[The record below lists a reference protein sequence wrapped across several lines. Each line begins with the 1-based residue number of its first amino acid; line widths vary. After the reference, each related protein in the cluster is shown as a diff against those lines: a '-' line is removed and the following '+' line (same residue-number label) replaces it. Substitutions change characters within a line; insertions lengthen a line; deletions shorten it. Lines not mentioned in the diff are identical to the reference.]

1 MHKFICDKKKITSK
15 SKSSHLNEVINAKV
29 QNLNAKANNIEVKA
43 HKIEDDDN
51 PKDLGLKD
59 LDIAKT
65 FDDPKDLDDVKSL
78 DDPTDQGV
86 PKYLDDHKDLGDHKD
101 LVQGIIEDIITNVI
115 ESQNNNT
122 KKQRSMKRS
131 NSDTAFSRNSYVKRR
146 KKVSISPTKAE
157 TTTTTSTSSE
167 SEVRNI

>member
-1 MHKFICDKKKITSK
+1 M
-15 SKSSHLNEVINAKV
+15 
-29 QNLNAKANNIEVKA
+29 
-43 HKIEDDDN
+43 
-51 PKDLGLKD
+51 G
-59 LDIAKT
+59 DIAKSL
-65 FDDPKDLDDVKSL
+65 DDPKELDDLKDLDDVKRL
-78 DDPTDQGV
+78 DDAR
-86 PKYLDDHKDLGDHKD
+86 DLGDPKD

-146 KKVSISPTKAE
+146 KKVSISPTKVE

-167 SEVRNI
+167 SETL